1 MDKTKRTY
9 ESFVEELRQ
18 GIIRETGCGE
28 EEIYFAEKGSYPAL
42 EGDRLIWELHR
53 EGDRKD
59 VFAICTQEIY
69 KKHKEGVPMDEII
82 QNYLREAG
90 RAKESGIFARAAEI
104 KEYRQ
109 VEKML
114 ILRLRNKERESGRL
128 TDAVCRCVG
137 DIAVVLYIRLGKI
150 AGAETSMMV
159 NKAWIDQWGKSEEEL
174 FSAAMKNMLR
184 FTPPRIYDFWKLA
197 YDAGY
202 EGEDFMDISQ
212 DYPIDDSPIGNC
224 LSTTS
229 RTNGAAAIF
238 IPEVAK
244 RIYQLMGNGYYLVFT
259 SIHEVMVHDE
269 KSTDPESLRVV
280 LRQTLEEATPVEDR
294 LTTHV
299 YHYDQESGYSIA
311 A

>member
-1 MDKTKRTY
+1 MEKTERTY
-9 ESFVEELRQ
+9 ETFVEELRKEL
-18 GIIRETGCGE
+18 IRETGCGE

-53 EGDRKD
+53 EGDIKD

-69 KKHKEGVPMDEII
+69 KKHKEGAPMDEII
-82 QNYLREAG
+82 QNYLREAE
-90 RAKESGIFARAAEI
+90 RAKDSGIFARAAEI

-114 ILRLRNKERESGRL
+114 ILRLRNKERESRRL
-128 TDAVCRCVG
+128 TNAVCRYVG

-159 NKAWIDQWGKSEEEL
+159 NKAWLDQWGKTEEEL
-174 FSAAMKNMLR
+174 FSAAMKNLLR

-212 DYPIDDSPIGNC
+212 NCQIDNSPTGNC

-238 IPEVAK
+238 VPEVAK
-244 RIYQLMGNGYYLVFT
+244 RICQMMGNGYYLAFT
-259 SIHEVMVHDE
+259 SVHEVMVHDE
-269 KSTDPESLRVV
+269 KSTDPERLRVV
-280 LRQTLEEATPVEDR
+280 LEQTLEEVTPVEDR
-294 LTTHV
+294 LTTRI
-299 YHYDQESGYSIA
+299 YHYDQETGYTMAI
-311 A
+311 